1 MYNGNSVGVVIPAY
15 NEQGFVGN
23 VIESVPSFVDHIYVI
38 DDGSTDETWE
48 EIQAAVSAS
57 RARTS
62 LVHPITDGGSNVER
76 VIAIQHDQN
85 RGVGAAIK
93 TGYLRARDDKVD
105 IVTVLGGDGQMDP
118 DLLTL
123 VIDPIAK
130 GEAEYVK
137 TNRLLRADHRQSMP
151 TFRYVGN
158 VILTY
163 LTRIAS
169 GYWGIGDPQSGY
181 TAISLTALETVDIEN
196 MYEFY
201 GYCNDLLVRLNVYKL
216 RVVDV
221 PMPAIYGDEVSHI
234 RYSTYIP
241 NVSKMLFRNFLWRL
255 RARYLKNGDYS
266 VVGCYTLAVVF
277 GVFALVSVLLG
288 NTGISRLVEVVGGL
302 VLISTFMALGMLLDK
317 RANDHLDTALLPVDD
332 TRVDATS
339 VTRSQTP

>member
-1 MYNGNSVGVVIPAY
+1 MYKGKSVGVVIPAY
-15 NEQGFVGN
+15 NEQGFVGK
-23 VIESVPSFVDHIYVI
+23 VIESVPAFVDHIYVI
-38 DDGSTDETWE
+38 DDGSTDNTWA

-57 RARTS
+57 RTPLAQ
-62 LVHPITDGGSNVER
+62 PMTDGGSNAER
-76 VIAIQHDQN
+76 VIAIQHGQN
-85 RGVGAAIK
+85 RGVGGAIK

-118 DLLTL
+118 ELLTL
-123 VIDPIAK
+123 VIDPIAE
-130 GEAEYVK
+130 GDAEYVK

-151 TFRYVGN
+151 RFRYIGN

-255 RARYLKNGDYS
+255 RVRYLNNGEFS
-266 VVGCYTLAVVF
+266 VVGCYTLAVVV
-277 GVFALVSVLLG
+277 GLFALVSIVLG
-288 NTGISRLVEVVGGL
+288 TTGISRPFQALGGL
-302 VLISTFMALGMLLDK
+302 VLISTFTALGMLLDK
-317 RANDHLDTALLPVDD
+317 RANDHLDTALLPVEDG
-332 TRVDATS
+332 RVDAPPAS
-339 VTRSQTP
+339 RSQTP